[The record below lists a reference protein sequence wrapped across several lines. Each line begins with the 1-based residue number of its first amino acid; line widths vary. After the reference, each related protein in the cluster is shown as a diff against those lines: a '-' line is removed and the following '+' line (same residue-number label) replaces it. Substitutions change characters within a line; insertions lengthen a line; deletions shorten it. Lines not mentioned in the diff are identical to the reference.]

1 MINGELKDVF
11 AVEAFRHVVYL
22 VHLGSLH
29 AAVNLRRLRIAGC
42 GGLPGEIPGIIPGA
56 RDFPASLLAM
66 ERLLFIAL
74 LQRIADPMQLN

>member
-1 MINGELKDVF
+1 MSFTLFTSDHFTPQLI
-11 AVEAFRHVVYL
+11 
-22 VHLGSLH
+22 
-29 AAVNLRRLRIAGC
+29 C
-42 GGLPGEIPGIIPGA
+42 GASGLPDAAACLVKFRASSPAA

>member
-1 MINGELKDVF
+1 MAQKQNIVVSLFKVESEAYQALTELKQTPGSENSYV
-11 AVEAFRHVVYL
+11 AAACLVKFRA
-22 VHLGSLH
+22 SSP
-29 AAVNLRRLRIAGC
+29 A
-42 GGLPGEIPGIIPGA
+42 A